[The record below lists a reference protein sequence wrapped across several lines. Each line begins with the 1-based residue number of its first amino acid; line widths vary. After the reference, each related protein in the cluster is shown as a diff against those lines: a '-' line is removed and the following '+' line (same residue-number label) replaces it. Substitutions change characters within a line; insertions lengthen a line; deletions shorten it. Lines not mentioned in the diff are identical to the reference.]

1 MNRIQQLFEKKKNN
15 ILSIF
20 ITAGFPN
27 IDSLPEIL
35 VALEEAGVDVVEIGM
50 PFSDP
55 TADGPVIQQSNN
67 VAIANGMTIKLL
79 LEQLKDIRQKVSIPL
94 VLMGYLNP
102 PMQYGFDKFLDEAA
116 ACGIDGLILPDLP
129 MQEFVDEYQEKFNS
143 KGLYNIFLATPQT
156 TDERIREIDA
166 LTDGFIY
173 IVSSNTITGGH
184 VDFEAGQKDYFSKVR
199 DLNLKNPALVG
210 FGIRDK
216 ATFDIASKYLNGA
229 IIGTAF
235 VKHVEA
241 NVDRLS
247 EAVKEFVSGIKGK
260 YEFEHRH
267 RQI

>member
-1 MNRIQQLFEKKKNN
+1 MNRIQQLFAQKKEN

-27 IDSLPEIL
+27 INSLPEIL
-35 VALEEAGVDVVEIGM
+35 VALEAAGADVVEIGM

-55 TADGPVIQQSNN
+55 TADGPAIQHSNN
-67 VAIANGMTIKLL
+67 VAIGNGMTIELL

-102 PMQYGFDKFLDEAA
+102 PLQYGFDRFLDEAA
-116 ACGIDGLILPDLP
+116 ACGIDGFILPDLP
-129 MQEFVDEYQEKFNS
+129 MQEFQDEYQAKFQA
-143 KGLYNIFLATPQT
+143 KGLSNIFLVTPQT
-156 TDERIREIDA
+156 SDKRIKEIDE
-166 LTDGFIY
+166 LSDGFIY
-173 IVSSNTITGGH
+173 IVSTNTITGGH
-184 VDFEAGQKDYFSKVR
+184 VDFETGQKDYFSKVR

-241 NVDRLS
+241 NADRLT
-247 EAVKEFVSGIKGK
+247 EAVSEFVESVK
-260 YEFEHRH
+260 
-267 RQI
+267 

>member
-1 MNRIQQLFEKKKNN
+1 MNRIQQLFEQKKEN

-35 VALEEAGVDVVEIGM
+35 VALEAAGADVVEIGM

-67 VAIANGMTIKLL
+67 VAISNGMTIQLL

-102 PMQYGFDKFLDEAA
+102 PLQYGFDKFLDEAA
-116 ACGIDGLILPDLP
+116 ACGIDGFILPDLP
-129 MQEFVDEYQEKFNS
+129 MQEFKDEYQAKFHA
-143 KGLYNIFLATPQT
+143 KGLSNIFLVTPQT
-156 TDERIREIDA
+156 SDERIREIDS

-173 IVSSNTITGGH
+173 IVSTNTITGGH
-184 VDFEAGQKDYFSKVR
+184 VDFELGQKDYFSKVK

-216 ATFDIASKYLNGA
+216 GTFDIASKYLNGA

-235 VKHVEA
+235 VKHMEA
-241 NVDRLS
+241 NPNRLT
-247 EAVKEFVSGIKGK
+247 EAVKEFVESV
-260 YEFEHRH
+260 R
-267 RQI
+267 